1 MSDAH
6 VLLDRGDTRTWQ
18 VTFNRPEARNAMTF
32 AMYDRLAQIAG
43 EANGDAALRAIVFR
57 GAGGKAFVSG
67 TDIAQFRDFATDAD
81 ALAYEERISTVIDA
95 VSRIGVPTIAAIDGS
110 CVGGG
115 FAIASS
121 CDLRIA
127 TPGSKFG
134 FPVAKGLGNC
144 PAMTTLTALVA
155 LAGAGRATE
164 LLFTARLVEAA
175 EAQAIGLIH
184 EVAAGEAF
192 EARVAELAQM
202 VASYAPLTLRAMKEA
217 LRRMRERMIPE
228 GSDLMTMCYGS
239 ADFKEGVAAFLDK
252 RPARWT
258 GR

>member
-6 VLLDRGDTRTWQ
+6 ILTGRSDPRILQ

-32 AMYDRLAQIAG
+32 AMYDRLAQIARD
-43 EANGDAALRAIVFR
+43 ANGDDALRAIVFR

-67 TDIAQFRDFATDAD
+67 TDIAQFRDFKTDGD
-81 ALAYEERISTVIDA
+81 ALAYEQRISSVIDA
-95 VSRIGVPTIAAIDGS
+95 VARIRVPTVAAIDGS

-115 FAIASS
+115 FAIASA

-144 PAMTTLTALVA
+144 LSTTTLTALVA
-155 LAGAGRATE
+155 LVGAGRATE
-164 LLFTARLVEAA
+164 LLFTARLVEAS
-175 EAQAIGLIH
+175 EAQALGLIH
-184 EVAAGEAF
+184 EVAAGDAF
-192 EARVAELAQM
+192 EARVGELAQA
-202 VASYAPLTLRAMKEA
+202 VASYAPLTLRATKEA
-217 LRRMRERMIPE
+217 LRRMRERVIPE

-239 ADFKEGVAAFLDK
+239 ADFKEGVAAFLEK
-252 RPARWT
+252 RAARWQ

>member
-6 VLLDRGDTRTWQ
+6 ILTDRSDPRILQ

-32 AMYDRLAQIAG
+32 AMYDRLAQIARD
-43 EANGDAALRAIVFR
+43 ANRDDALRAIVFR

-67 TDIAQFRDFATDAD
+67 TDIAQFRDFKNDAD
-81 ALAYEERISTVIDA
+81 ALAYEQRISTVIDA
-95 VSRIGVPTIAAIDGS
+95 VARIRVPTVAAIDGS

-115 FAIASS
+115 FAIASA

-144 PAMTTLTALVA
+144 LSMTTLTALVA
-155 LAGAGRATE
+155 LVGAGRATE
-164 LLFTARLVEAA
+164 LLFTARLVEAP
-175 EAQAIGLIH
+175 EAQALGLIH
-184 EVAAGEAF
+184 EIAAGDAF
-192 EARVAELAQM
+192 DARVAELAQM
-202 VASYAPLTLRAMKEA
+202 VASYAPLTLRATKEA

-239 ADFKEGVAAFLDK
+239 ADFKEGVAAFLEK
-252 RPARWT
+252 RAARWE

>member
-6 VLLDRGDTRTWQ
+6 VLTDRSDPRIWQ
-18 VTFNRPEARNAMTF
+18 VAFNRPEARNAMTF
-32 AMYDRLAQIAG
+32 AMYDRLAQIARD
-43 EANGDAALRAIVFR
+43 ANDDAALRAIVFR

-67 TDIAQFRDFATDAD
+67 TDIAEFRNFETDAD
-81 ALAYEERISTVIDA
+81 ALAYDERISTVIDA

-115 FAIASS
+115 FAIASA

-144 PAMTTLTALVA
+144 PSMTTLTALVA
-155 LAGAGRATE
+155 LVGAGRATE
-164 LLFTARLVEAA
+164 LLFTARLVEAP
-175 EAQAIGLIH
+175 EAQAMGLIH
-184 EVAAGEAF
+184 EVATGDAF
-192 EARVAELAQM
+192 EARVGELARM
-202 VASYAPLTLRAMKEA
+202 VASYAPLTLRATKEA

-228 GSDLMTMCYGS
+228 GSDLMTLCYGS
-239 ADFKEGVAAFLDK
+239 ADFKEGVTAFLEK
-252 RPARWT
+252 RPPRWA

>member
-6 VLLDRGDTRTWQ
+6 ILTDRTDPRILQ

-32 AMYDRLAQIAG
+32 AMYDRLAQIARD
-43 EANGDAALRAIVFR
+43 ANGDADLRAIVFR
-57 GAGGKAFVSG
+57 GAGGKAFASG
-67 TDIAQFRDFATDAD
+67 TDIAAFRDFQTDAD
-81 ALAYEERISTVIDA
+81 ALEYEQRISAVIGA

-115 FAIASS
+115 FAIASA

-144 PAMTTLTALVA
+144 PSMTTLTALVA

-164 LLFTARLVEAA
+164 LLFTARLVEAP
-175 EAQAIGLIH
+175 EAQELGLVH
-184 EVAAGEAF
+184 EVAAGDAF

-217 LRRMRERMIPE
+217 LRRMRERMVPE

-239 ADFKEGVAAFLDK
+239 ADFKEGVAAFLEK
-252 RPARWT
+252 RPARWE

>member
-6 VLLDRGDTRTWQ
+6 VLIDRGDPRLWH

-32 AMYDRLAQIAG
+32 AMYDRLAQIAR
-43 EANGDAALRAIVFR
+43 EANDDAALRAIVFR
-57 GAGGKAFVSG
+57 GAGGKAFASG
-67 TDIAQFRDFATDAD
+67 TDIAEFRDFTTDAD
-81 ALAYEERISTVIDA
+81 ALAYEQRIGIVIDA
-95 VSRIGVPTIAAIDGS
+95 LSRIRVPTVAAIDGS

-115 FAIASS
+115 FAIASA

-127 TPGSKFG
+127 TPDSKFG

-155 LAGAGRATE
+155 LVGAGRATE
-164 LLFTARLVEAA
+164 MLFTARLVEAA

-184 EVAAGEAF
+184 EVAAGDAF
-192 EARVAELAQM
+192 EARVGELARM
-202 VASYAPLTLRAMKEA
+202 VASYAPLTLRATKEA
-217 LRRMRERMIPE
+217 LRRMRERMIPD
-228 GSDLMTMCYGS
+228 GSDLMTLCYGS
-239 ADFKEGVAAFLDK
+239 ADFKEGVAAFLEK
-252 RPARWT
+252 RPPRWT

>member
-1 MSDAH
+1 VSDAH
-6 VLLDRGDTRTWQ
+6 ILTDRSDPRIWR

-32 AMYDRLAQIAG
+32 AMYDRLAQIARD
-43 EANGDAALRAIVFR
+43 ANGDADLRAIVFR

-67 TDIAQFRDFATDAD
+67 TDIAQFRDFETDAD
-81 ALAYEERISTVIDA
+81 ALAYEGRISTVIDA

-115 FAIASS
+115 FAIASA

-127 TPGSKFG
+127 TPASKFG

-144 PAMTTLTALVA
+144 PSMTTLTALVA
-155 LAGAGRATE
+155 LVGAGRATE
-164 LLFTARLVEAA
+164 MLFTARLVEAP
-175 EAQAIGLIH
+175 EAQALGLIH
-184 EVAAGEAF
+184 EVATGDAF
-192 EARVAELAQM
+192 EARVDELAHM
-202 VASYAPLTLRAMKEA
+202 VASYAPLTLRATKEA
-217 LRRMRERMIPE
+217 LRRMRERSIPE

-239 ADFKEGVAAFLDK
+239 ADFKEGVAAFLEK
-252 RPARWT
+252 RTPRWE

>member
-1 MSDAH
+1 VSDAH
-6 VLLDRGDTRTWQ
+6 ILTDRSDPRIWR

-32 AMYDRLAQIAG
+32 AMYDRLAQIARD
-43 EANGDAALRAIVFR
+43 ANNDADLRAIVFR

-67 TDIAQFRDFATDAD
+67 TDIAEFRDFKTDSD
-81 ALAYEERISTVIDA
+81 ALAYEERISAVIDA
-95 VSRIGVPTIAAIDGS
+95 VSRIRVPTIAAIDGS

-115 FAIASS
+115 FAIASA

-144 PAMTTLTALVA
+144 PSMITLTALVA
-155 LAGAGRATE
+155 LVGAGQATE
-164 LLFTARLVEAA
+164 MLFTARLVEAP
-175 EAQAIGLIH
+175 EAQALGLIH
-184 EVAAGEAF
+184 EVAAGDAF
-192 EARVAELAQM
+192 EARVEELAQT
-202 VASYAPLTLRAMKEA
+202 VASYAPLTLRATKEA

-239 ADFKEGVAAFLDK
+239 ADFKEGVSAFLEK
-252 RPARWT
+252 RAPRWE
-258 GR
+258 GG

>member
-1 MSDAH
+1 M
-6 VLLDRGDTRTWQ
+6 W
-18 VTFNRPEARNAMTF
+18 
-32 AMYDRLAQIAG
+32 
-43 EANGDAALRAIVFR
+43 
-57 GAGGKAFVSG
+57 
-67 TDIAQFRDFATDAD
+67 
-81 ALAYEERISTVIDA
+81 
-95 VSRIGVPTIAAIDGS
+95 IAAIDGS

-115 FAIASS
+115 FAIASA
-121 CDLRIA
+121 CDLRVA

-164 LLFTARLVEAA
+164 MLFTARLVEAE

-184 EVAAGEAF
+184 EVAPGEAF

-217 LRRMRERMIPE
+217 LRRMREHLVAE
-228 GSDLMTMCYGS
+228 GSDLMTLCYGS
-239 ADFKEGVAAFLDK
+239 ADFKEGVAAFLEK
-252 RPARWT
+252 RTPRWE

>member
-6 VLLDRGDTRTWQ
+6 ILTDRSDPRILQ

-32 AMYDRLAQIAG
+32 AMYDRLAQIARD
-43 EANGDAALRAIVFR
+43 ANGDAALRAIVFR
-57 GAGGKAFVSG
+57 GAGGRAFVSG
-67 TDIAQFRDFATDAD
+67 TDIAQFRDFKTDAD
-81 ALAYEERISTVIDA
+81 ALAYEQRISTVIDA
-95 VSRIGVPTIAAIDGS
+95 VARIRVPTVAAIDGS

-115 FAIASS
+115 FAIASA

-144 PAMTTLTALVA
+144 LSMTTLTALVA
-155 LAGAGRATE
+155 LVGAGRTTE
-164 LLFTARLVEAA
+164 LLFTARLVEAP
-175 EAQAIGLIH
+175 EAQALGLIH
-184 EVAAGEAF
+184 EVAAADAF
-192 EARVAELAQM
+192 EARVGELAQM
-202 VASYAPLTLRAMKEA
+202 VASYAPLTLRATKEA
-217 LRRMRERMIPE
+217 LRRVRERMIPE

-239 ADFKEGVAAFLDK
+239 VDFREGVAAFLEK
-252 RPARWT
+252 RSPRWE

>member
-6 VLLDRGDTRTWQ
+6 ILTDRSDPRILH

-32 AMYDRLAQIAG
+32 EMYDRLAQIARD
-43 EANGDAALRAIVFR
+43 ANGDAALRAIVFR

-67 TDIAQFRDFATDAD
+67 TDIAQFREFKTDAD

-95 VSRIGVPTIAAIDGS
+95 LSRIVVPTIAAIDGS

-115 FAIASS
+115 FGIAAA

-134 FPVAKGLGNC
+134 FPIAKGLGNC
-144 PAMTTLTALVA
+144 LSMTSLFGLVN
-155 LAGAGRATE
+155 LVGPGRAKE
-164 LLFTARLVEAA
+164 LLFTARLVVAP
-175 EAQAIGLIH
+175 EAQTLGLIH
-184 EVAAGEAF
+184 EVAARDAF
-192 EARVAELAQM
+192 EARVEELAQM
-202 VASYAPLTLRAMKEA
+202 VASYAPLTLRATKEA
-217 LRRMRERMIPE
+217 LRRMRERMIPD
-228 GSDLMTMCYGS
+228 GSDLVTMCYGS
-239 ADFKEGVAAFLDK
+239 ADFKEGVAAFLEK
-252 RPARWT
+252 RAPRWQ